1 MLDVTL
7 SITVWIAPVST
18 NISKNIPHVILCTQ
32 EPSYLPLKVNLY
44 SFVTGTNDTK
54 KRGIMQSAYN
64 LLKITL
70 KAIQIIQI
78 YLKIFK
84 KNLKIFK
91 SYNLPWYIFA
101 TVFFLPKS
109 FLSFPWNRREGRGS
123 IIDNH
128 YVCLTF
134 NSGIMQKQTA
144 CYMIKQ
150 YYKLYDLHE
159 VLASYDDTISTI
171 TG

>member
-18 NISKNIPHVILCTQ
+18 NMSKNIPHVILCTQ
-32 EPSYLPLKVNLY
+32 QPSYLPLKVNLY

-84 KNLKIFK
+84 KKI
-91 SYNLPWYIFA
+91 
-101 TVFFLPKS
+101 
-109 FLSFPWNRREGRGS
+109 
-123 IIDNH
+123 
-128 YVCLTF
+128 
-134 NSGIMQKQTA
+134 
-144 CYMIKQ
+144 
-150 YYKLYDLHE
+150 
-159 VLASYDDTISTI
+159 
-171 TG
+171 